1 MRPPTPVGRRDS
13 PRGMAVDRR
22 PAGELGRD
30 RSKIRHPRDRAR
42 PEPGRGPRV
51 AGAGDVGRPAGTLA
65 AEEEFQL
72 ALSLNPSYSL
82 AHFWY
87 AALLEEEA
95 RAEDALREFLL
106 AEGADPFG
114 PGALLHLALLLTW
127 SGRYDEALAKI
138 RKLGE
143 LEPAGIAVH
152 QALANYYLARSELEQ
167 CLKEVDLV
175 AGLEPD
181 PGLQPLHRAYRYALS
196 GQGEKATNLL
206 RQKDALPEFGQIAP
220 SVARVYAELGDLDA
234 CFAWLEKA
242 RQSGSLPLQPWR
254 LDPRLGHVRNDPRFP
269 VLLKKM
275 NLA

>member
-1 MRPPTPVGRRDS
+1 
-13 PRGMAVDRR
+13 MAVDRR

-30 RSKIRHPRDRAR
+30 RSKSATRAIELD
-42 PEPGRGPRV
+42 PNLAEAHASLGLV
-51 AGAGDVGRPAGTLA
+51 MWDDLQYTA